1 VSSIATCRE
10 NKAGFASVNS
20 EEVEMEVALVIIG
33 ILAVVGVIMI
43 VAHKFEKT
51 RSEQLRAVA
60 DQLGLQFHPNG
71 DTAVQNAIGQLRLF
85 NQGRGRKTRNMLSGR
100 TEDVDVAIFGYR
112 YKTGGG
118 KHQHTHQ
125 QTVISFRSPNLS
137 LPEFELRPEHTFH
150 KIGQAFGYK
159 DIDVD
164 SHPVFSKRY
173 VLRGQNEAA
182 IRDLFT
188 PEILEFF
195 ESQKGVSIEAANDRL
210 IYYRAGKRIKP
221 ENVRSLMEEGFRLYV
236 LLKQV

>member
-1 VSSIATCRE
+1 
-10 NKAGFASVNS
+10 
-20 EEVEMEVALVIIG
+20 MELALVIIG
-33 ILAVVGVIMI
+33 ILAIVGLII
-43 VAHKFEKT
+43 FVAHKFEKA
-51 RSEQLRAVA
+51 RRRQLQAVA

-71 DTAVQNAIGQLRLF
+71 DTAIQNAIGQLRLF
-85 NQGRGRKTRNMLSGR
+85 NQGHGRQTRNMLSGR

-125 QTVISFRSPNLS
+125 QTVISFQSSHLS
-137 LPEFELRPEHTFH
+137 LPEFELRPEHMFH

-164 SHPVFSKRY
+164 SHPEFSKRY
-173 VLRGQNEAA
+173 VLRSQNEGA